1 LSEFLSVPRCVLLEL
16 QEHACRILGIIA
28 TIEELADKG
37 GIRRTKSSLKQYEQG
52 KYVVVE
58 DPKHLESLLEG

>member
-1 LSEFLSVPRCVLLEL
+1 MPRCALLEL
-16 QEHACRILGIIA
+16 QEHACRVPEIIA

-37 GIRRTKSSLKQYEQG
+37 GIRTTKRSLKQREQG